1 MDNSFLLQI
10 LYFDT
15 RSCCRWL
22 NRAVAELCSALYR
35 RCRQTNSLRVVG
47 GRVAPHGCLGQRRDG
62 LGLVHDSSL
71 LLALGIFL
79 LSSSVASSSLQIWSV
94 NNQRNYNHWWRT
106 WSWRSW
112 SRWAQSFPCTPSRKC
127 CGPYR
132 ASTSSSSWEKL
143 NCENARNY

>member
-1 MDNSFLLQI
+1 MKKSKMDNSFLLQI

-62 LGLVHDSSL
+62 LGLVQVPVSL
-71 LLALGIFL
+71 
-79 LSSSVASSSLQIWSV
+79 
-94 NNQRNYNHWWRT
+94 
-106 WSWRSW
+106 
-112 SRWAQSFPCTPSRKC
+112 TPSK
-127 CGPYR
+127 
-132 ASTSSSSWEKL
+132 SFVKL
-143 NCENARNY
+143 C